1 MPPLRAVLRRPAGQS
16 RLTQAAH
23 AAQRGAQHRRDLL
36 LINYVYTAQEYRVA
50 VLNVH
55 KPRGLTPYGRHKQA
69 KEAKGSNKRRT
80 AATR

>member
-1 MPPLRAVLRRPAGQS
+1 V
-16 RLTQAAH
+16 T
-23 AAQRGAQHRRDLL
+23 
-36 LINYVYTAQEYRVA
+36 

-55 KPRGLTPYGRHKQA
+55 KPRGLTPYGQHKQA